1 MAANDE
7 YVVGIRTEVY
17 ESEETMQSLKNRIK
31 SLQDEILNLDKDTEK
46 YNKTLEELQKASQKY
61 NETISLTKKNA
72 FALEGSY
79 DALTQK
85 MSLLKKEWRATND
98 ESRRNELGKQI
109 ADINT
114 QLKAM
119 DAEIGNYQRNVGN
132 YEGSLQNQFQLLRQ
146 EIKKYQS
153 EVLAAEEGT
162 EEWRQAIQKLG
173 DAKHRLEEMNE
184 MAKLA
189 TNDIGNQLS
198 ALSSVGSGVAS
209 AFGAVQGVMTL
220 VGKDTDNLQKQM
232 VKMQAVMAI
241 VQGAQ
246 GIDGMIKGLKGLSMT
261 VKTLGTNI
269 KGLTQIMGKNGWLAV
284 VLALAAALFKLNNV
298 MQNSLVQAVSYSK
311 KLKDLSEDIKE
322 MLDLQ
327 QQTDLA
333 TERQA
338 KLMAAMG
345 KSEADILQ
353 YRLDQTIAELQTAE
367 KKYKEAQDAL
377 MGIKAELKDD
387 TKTKKQIEQLL
398 ADEAEATALWE
409 EAKNNVAELV
419 NTQKDIEL
427 ELKVLGI
434 EADNETKQKAID
446 AAKDLA
452 AQIQSVL
459 DEQFNNAY
467 TIDIDGQINA
477 DLKELMTA
485 GNIDL
490 KGDIDSEKILAAFD
504 KIQQS
509 IQKTK
514 ADLANIDY
522 LKGDTS
528 YLNYLKQID
537 RDETEFAQKRV
548 AKIKELME
556 AELDPAK
563 YMQLA
568 QELNEVQIQYERE
581 SLERQKEMADA
592 EVAIRQ
598 EAEQKKVEAMTKTF
612 AIMNQSA
619 SIALNS
625 MSSIMTSVADS
636 MEVNEKY
643 AEENA
648 KKIKDMRIAAAT
660 IDMLQGVVAATTS
673 AFSPTNAYLTIYG
686 QIAMAALTSG
696 SVIAAGLANINKI
709 KATNELGGSTTTP
722 VIPSATATGENQ
734 PTITYSRALTGNSE
748 QNNNN
753 NTGINGGQ
761 QVYILESDILKAM
774 RRVQIRQ
781 SESTF

>member
-114 QLKAM
+114 QLKSM

-162 EEWRQAIQKLG
+162 EEWRQAVQKLG
-173 DAKHRLEEMNE
+173 DAKHRLVDMNE

-189 TNDIGNQLS
+189 TNDIGEQLS
-198 ALSSVGSGVAS
+198 ALTSVGSGVAS

-261 VKTLGTNI
+261 IKTLGTNI

-284 VLALAAALFKLNNV
+284 VLALAAALFKLNQAI
-298 MQNSLVQAVSYSK
+298 QNGKALAVSYSH
-311 KLKDLSEDIKE
+311 DIETLSNAMKE
-322 MLDLQ
+322 MLDINA
-327 QQTDLA
+327 TNDAA
-333 TERQA
+333 TERQI
-338 KLMAAMG
+338 KLMQAEG
-345 KSEADILQ
+345 KTEADILQ
-353 YRLDQTIAELQTAE
+353 YKLDQKLAEVQTATE
-367 KKYKEAQDAL
+367 KVDMAQAQIDDIDDKLAGKLKKKQRETLLANKADAEALKEQL
-377 MGIKAELKDD
+377 ESIKDD
-387 TKTKKQIEQLL
+387 
-398 ADEAEATALWE
+398 
-409 EAKNNVAELV
+409 LV
-419 NTQKDIEL
+419 NDQKDIEMD
-427 ELKVLGI
+427 LKILGI
-434 EADNETKQKAID
+434 TVDNEAKQKAID

-467 TIDIDGQINA
+467 TIDIDGLINA

-490 KGDIDSEKILAAFD
+490 TGDIDSDKILAAFD

-522 LKGDTS
+522 LKGDTT

-537 RDETEFAQKRV
+537 RDETEFAQKRI

-592 EVAIRQ
+592 EVAIRE

-612 AIMNQSA
+612 AIMNQST
-619 SIALNS
+619 SLALNF

-753 NTGINGGQ
+753 NNTGSQ

>member
-1 MAANDE
+1 MAVNDE

-114 QLKAM
+114 QLKNM

-173 DAKHRLEEMNE
+173 DAKHRLEDMNE

-189 TNDIGNQLS
+189 TNDIGEQLS

-261 VKTLGTNI
+261 IKTLGTNM
-269 KGLTQIMGKNGWLAV
+269 KGLTEIMGKNGWLAV
-284 VLALAAALFKLNNV
+284 VLALAAALFKLNQAI
-298 MQNSLVQAVSYSK
+298 QNGKALAVSYSHEIET
-311 KLKDLSEDIKE
+311 LSNSMKA
-322 MLDLQ
+322 MLEINAMNDA
-327 QQTDLA
+327 A

-338 KLMAAMG
+338 KLMQAEG
-345 KSEADILQ
+345 KTEADILQ
-353 YRLDQTIAELQTAE
+353 YKLDQKLAEVQTATE
-367 KKYKEAQDAL
+367 KVDDAQAKIDDIDKKLEGKLKKKQRETLLANKADAEALKEQL
-377 MGIKAELKDD
+377 KSIKDD
-387 TKTKKQIEQLL
+387 
-398 ADEAEATALWE
+398 
-409 EAKNNVAELV
+409 LV
-419 NTQKDIEL
+419 NDQKDIEMD
-427 ELKVLGI
+427 LKILGI
-434 EADNETKQKAID
+434 TVDNEAKQKAID

-467 TIDIDGQINA
+467 TIDIDALINA

-490 KGDIDSEKILAAFD
+490 TGDIDSDKILAAFD

-522 LKGDTS
+522 LKGDTT

-537 RDETEFAQKRV
+537 RDETEFAQKRI

-581 SLERQKEMADA
+581 SLERQREMADA

-612 AIMNQSA
+612 AIMNQST
-619 SIALNS
+619 SLALNF

-753 NTGINGGQ
+753 NTGSQ

>member
-61 NETISLTKKNA
+61 NETISLTKKTA

-114 QLKAM
+114 QLKNM

-153 EVLAAEEGT
+153 EVLSAEEGT

-173 DAKHRLEEMNE
+173 DAKHRLVDMNE

-189 TNDIGNQLS
+189 TNDIGEQLS
-198 ALSSVGSGVAS
+198 ALTSIGSGVAS

-284 VLALAAALFKLNNV
+284 VLALAAALFKLNQAI
-298 MQNSLVQAVSYSK
+298 QNGKALAVSYRH
-311 KLKDLSEDIKE
+311 DIETLSNSMKE
-322 MLDLQ
+322 MLDINANI
-327 QQTDLA
+327 DAA

-338 KLMAAMG
+338 KLMQAEG
-345 KSEADILQ
+345 KTEADILQ
-353 YRLDQTIAELQTAE
+353 YKLDQKLAEVQTATE
-367 KKYKEAQDAL
+367 KVDDAQAKIDDIDKKLA
-377 MGIKAELKDD
+377 GKLK
-387 TKTKKQIEQLL
+387 KKQKEELL
-398 ADEAEATALWE
+398 ANKADAEALKKE
-409 EAKNNVAELV
+409 FESVV
-419 NTQKDIEL
+419 NDLTNEKADIEL
-427 ELKVLGI
+427 DLKVLGI
-434 EADNETKQKAID
+434 TTDNEAIQKAID

-467 TIDIDGQINA
+467 TIDIDAQINA

-528 YLNYLKQID
+528 YLDYLKQID
-537 RDETEFAQKRV
+537 RDETEFAQKRI

-581 SLERQKEMADA
+581 SLERQREMADA

-612 AIMNQSA
+612 AIMNQST
-619 SIALNS
+619 SLALGF

-753 NTGINGGQ
+753 NTGSQ

>member
-1 MAANDE
+1 MAVNDE

-114 QLKAM
+114 QLKNM

-173 DAKHRLEEMNE
+173 DAKHRLQDMNE

-189 TNDIGNQLS
+189 TNDIGEQLS

-209 AFGAVQGVMTL
+209 AFGAIQGVMTL

-261 VKTLGTNI
+261 IKTLGTNV

-284 VLALAAALFKLNNV
+284 VLALAAALFKLNQAI
-298 MQNSLVQAVSYSK
+298 QNGKALAVSYSHEIET
-311 KLKDLSEDIKE
+311 LSNSMKA
-322 MLDLQ
+322 MLEINAMNDA
-327 QQTDLA
+327 A

-338 KLMAAMG
+338 KLMQAEG
-345 KSEADILQ
+345 KTEAEILQ
-353 YRLDQTIAELQTAE
+353 YKLDQKLAEVQTATE
-367 KKYKEAQDAL
+367 KVDEAQAQIDDIDDKLA
-377 MGIKAELKDD
+377 GKLK
-387 TKTKKQIEQLL
+387 KKQRETLL
-398 ADEAEATALWE
+398 ADKADAEALKE
-409 EAKNNVAELV
+409 QLESIKDDLV
-419 NTQKDIEL
+419 NDQKDIEMD
-427 ELKVLGI
+427 LKILGI
-434 EADNETKQKAID
+434 TVDNEAKQKAID

-467 TIDIDGQINA
+467 TIDIDAIINA
-477 DLKELMTA
+477 DLKELMSA

-490 KGDIDSEKILAAFD
+490 TGDIDSDKILAAFD

-522 LKGDTS
+522 LKGDTT

-537 RDETEFAQKRV
+537 RDETEFAQKRI

-592 EVAIRQ
+592 EVAIRE

-612 AIMNQSA
+612 AIMNQST
-619 SIALNS
+619 SLALNF

-753 NTGINGGQ
+753 NTGSQ

>member
-1 MAANDE
+1 MAVNDE

-114 QLKAM
+114 QLKGM

-162 EEWRQAIQKLG
+162 EEWRQAVQKLG
-173 DAKHRLEEMNE
+173 DAKHRLVDMNE

-189 TNDIGNQLS
+189 TNDIGEQLS

-209 AFGAVQGVMTL
+209 AFGAIQGVMTL

-261 VKTLGTNI
+261 IKTLGTNI

-284 VLALAAALFKLNNV
+284 VLALAAALFKLNQAI
-298 MQNSLVQAVSYSK
+298 QNGKVQAASYSEEIK
-311 KLKDLSEDIKE
+311 KISDAMKDFLSDSAEIDA
-322 MLDLQ
+322 
-327 QQTDLA
+327 A

-338 KLMAAMG
+338 KLMGAMG

-353 YRLDQTIAELQTAE
+353 YRLDQLNPQITKATKEVKNVTDKMNSITDKLNDPKTSKKVREQLSAEAMDLVSLSEQWG
-367 KKYKEAQDAL
+367 D
-377 MGIKAELKDD
+377 ELKR
-387 TKTKKQIEQLL
+387 LL
-398 ADEAEATALWE
+398 E
-409 EAKNNVAELV
+409 ERN
-419 NTQKDIEL
+419 DIEMD
-427 ELKVLGI
+427 LKIVGI
-434 EADNETKQKAID
+434 EADNEAKQKAID
-446 AAKDLA
+446 AAKELA

-467 TIDIDGQINA
+467 TIDIDALINA
-477 DLKELMTA
+477 DLKELMSA

-490 KGDIDSEKILAAFD
+490 TGDIDSDKILAAFD

-522 LKGDTS
+522 LKGDTT

-537 RDETEFAQKRV
+537 RDETEFAQKRI

-581 SLERQKEMADA
+581 SLERQREMADA

-612 AIMNQSA
+612 AIMNQST
-619 SIALNS
+619 SLALNF

-753 NTGINGGQ
+753 NNTGSQ

>member
-162 EEWRQAIQKLG
+162 EEWSQAIQKLG
-173 DAKHRLEEMNE
+173 DAKHRLQDMNE

-189 TNDIGNQLS
+189 TNDIGEQLT
-198 ALSSVGSGVAS
+198 AISSIGSGVAS

-261 VKTLGTNI
+261 IKTLGTNI

-284 VLALAAALFKLNNV
+284 VLALAAALYKLTKAIQSADV
-298 MQNSLVQAVSYSK
+298 AAVSYRYEID
-311 KLKDLSEDIKE
+311 KLAKSMKE
-322 MLDLQ
+322 MIRLN
-327 QQTDLA
+327 QQTDIA

-345 KSEADILQ
+345 KSEVDILQ
-353 YRLDQTIAELQTAE
+353 YRLSQLEPQIQTADEKVKQAWKDLMDAKVDKRDEFITKKKMEELEANEAELADI
-367 KKYKEAQDAL
+367 YSEAYAY
-377 MGIKAELKDD
+377 
-387 TKTKKQIEQLL
+387 
-398 ADEAEATALWE
+398 WE
-409 EAKNNVAELV
+409 ELV
-419 NTQKDIEL
+419 NRQNDIEL
-427 ELKVLGI
+427 DLKILGI
-434 EADNETKQKAID
+434 EADNEAKQKAID

-467 TIDIDGQINA
+467 TIDIDAQINA

-514 ADLANIDY
+514 ADLASIDY

-528 YLNYLKQID
+528 YLDYLKQID
-537 RDETEFAQKRV
+537 RDETEFAQKRI

-612 AIMNQSA
+612 AIMNQST
-619 SIALNS
+619 SLALGF

-748 QNNNN
+748 QNSNN
-753 NTGINGGQ
+753 NTGSQ

>member
-173 DAKHRLEEMNE
+173 DAKHRLVDMNE

-189 TNDIGNQLS
+189 TNDIGEQLS

-261 VKTLGTNI
+261 IKTLGTNI
-269 KGLTQIMGKNGWLAV
+269 KGLTQIMGKNGWVAV
-284 VLALAAALFKLNNV
+284 VLALAAALFKLNQAI
-298 MQNSLVQAVSYSK
+298 QNGKALAVSYRHEIET
-311 KLKDLSEDIKE
+311 LSNAMKE
-322 MLDLQ
+322 MLDINANI
-327 QQTDLA
+327 DAA
-333 TERQA
+333 TERQT
-338 KLMAAMG
+338 KLMQAEG
-345 KSEADILQ
+345 KTEAEILQ
-353 YRLDQTIAELQTAE
+353 YKLDQKLAEVQTATE
-367 KKYKEAQDAL
+367 KVDEAQAQIDDIDKKLAGKLKKKQKEA
-377 MGIKAELKDD
+377 
-387 TKTKKQIEQLL
+387 LL
-398 ADEAEATALWE
+398 ADKADAEALKE
-409 EAKNNVAELV
+409 QLESIKDDLV
-419 NTQKDIEL
+419 NDQKDIEMD
-427 ELKVLGI
+427 LKILGI
-434 EADNETKQKAID
+434 TVDNETKQRAID
-446 AAKDLA
+446 AAKELA
-452 AQIQSVL
+452 AQIQSIL

-467 TIDIDGQINA
+467 TIDIDAQINA

-528 YLNYLKQID
+528 YLDYLKQID
-537 RDETEFAQKRV
+537 RDETDFAQKRI

-556 AELDPAK
+556 NELDPAK

-592 EVAIRQ
+592 EVAIRE

-612 AIMNQSA
+612 AIMNQST
-619 SIALNS
+619 SMALNS

-753 NTGINGGQ
+753 NTGSQ

>member
-114 QLKAM
+114 QLKSM

-162 EEWRQAIQKLG
+162 EEWRQAVQKLG
-173 DAKHRLEEMNE
+173 DAKHRLVDMNE

-189 TNDIGNQLS
+189 TNDIGEQLS

-261 VKTLGTNI
+261 IKTLGTNM
-269 KGLTQIMGKNGWLAV
+269 KGLTEIMGKNGWLAV
-284 VLALAAALFKLNNV
+284 VLALAAALFKLNQAI
-298 MQNSLVQAVSYSK
+298 QNGKALAVSYSHEIET
-311 KLKDLSEDIKE
+311 LSNSMKA
-322 MLDLQ
+322 MLEINAMNDA
-327 QQTDLA
+327 A

-338 KLMAAMG
+338 KLMQAEG
-345 KSEADILQ
+345 KTEADILQ
-353 YRLDQTIAELQTAE
+353 YKLDQKLAEVQTATE
-367 KKYKEAQDAL
+367 KVDDAQAKIDDIDDKLA
-377 MGIKAELKDD
+377 GKLK
-387 TKTKKQIEQLL
+387 KKQRETLL
-398 ADEAEATALWE
+398 ADKADAEALKE
-409 EAKNNVAELV
+409 QLESIKDDLV
-419 NTQKDIEL
+419 NDQKDIEMD
-427 ELKVLGI
+427 LKILGI
-434 EADNETKQKAID
+434 TVDNEAKQKAID
-446 AAKDLA
+446 AAKELA

-467 TIDIDGQINA
+467 TIDIDGLINA
-477 DLKELMTA
+477 DLKELMSA

-490 KGDIDSEKILAAFD
+490 SGDIDSDKILAAFD

-537 RDETEFAQKRV
+537 RDETEFAQKRI

-612 AIMNQSA
+612 AIMNQST
-619 SIALNS
+619 SLALNF

-753 NTGINGGQ
+753 NSGSQ

>member
-162 EEWRQAIQKLG
+162 EEWSQAIQKLG
-173 DAKHRLEEMNE
+173 DAKHRLQDMNE

-189 TNDIGNQLS
+189 TNDIGEQLS

-261 VKTLGTNI
+261 IKTLGTNI

-284 VLALAAALFKLNNV
+284 VLALAAALFKLNQAI
-298 MQNSLVQAVSYSK
+298 QNGKALAVSYSH
-311 KLKDLSEDIKE
+311 DIETLSNSMKE
-322 MLDLQ
+322 MLDINA
-327 QQTDLA
+327 TNDAA
-333 TERQA
+333 TERQV
-338 KLMAAMG
+338 KLMQAQG
-345 KSEADILQ
+345 KTEAEILQ
-353 YRLDQTIAELQTAE
+353 YKLDQKLAEVQTATE
-367 KKYKEAQDAL
+367 KVDEAQAKIDDIDDKLA
-377 MGIKAELKDD
+377 GKLK
-387 TKTKKQIEQLL
+387 KKQKEVLL
-398 ADEAEATALWE
+398 ADKENAEALKE
-409 EAKNNVAELV
+409 QLKSIKDDLV
-419 NTQKDIEL
+419 NDQKDIEL

-514 ADLANIDY
+514 ADLASIDY

-537 RDETEFAQKRV
+537 RDETEFAQKRI

-556 AELDPAK
+556 AELDPAN

-612 AIMNQSA
+612 AIMNQST
-619 SIALNS
+619 SLALGF

-753 NTGINGGQ
+753 NTGSQ

>member
-153 EVLAAEEGT
+153 EVLSAEEGT
-162 EEWRQAIQKLG
+162 EEWRQAIQRLG
-173 DAKHRLEEMNE
+173 DAKHRLEDMNE
-184 MAKLA
+184 MAKLS

-284 VLALAAALFKLNNV
+284 VLALAAALFKLNQAI
-298 MQNSLVQAVSYSK
+298 QNGKALAVSYSH
-311 KLKDLSEDIKE
+311 DIETLSNSMKE
-322 MLDLQ
+322 MLDINA
-327 QQTDLA
+327 TNDAA
-333 TERQA
+333 TERQV
-338 KLMAAMG
+338 KLMQAQG
-345 KSEADILQ
+345 KTEAEILQ
-353 YRLDQTIAELQTAE
+353 YKLDQKLAEVQTATE
-367 KKYKEAQDAL
+367 KVDEAQAKIDKIDEKLA
-377 MGIKAELKDD
+377 GKLK
-387 TKTKKQIEQLL
+387 KKQRETLL
-398 ADEAEATALWE
+398 ADKESAEAL
-409 EAKNNVAELV
+409 KKELESVV
-419 NTQKDIEL
+419 NDLTNEQKDIEMD
-427 ELKVLGI
+427 LKILGI
-434 EADNETKQKAID
+434 TVDNETKQKAID

-537 RDETEFAQKRV
+537 RDETEFAQKRI

-592 EVAIRQ
+592 EVAIRE

-612 AIMNQSA
+612 AIMNQST
-619 SIALNS
+619 SLALGF

-753 NTGINGGQ
+753 NTGSQ

>member
-1 MAANDE
+1 MAVNDE

-114 QLKAM
+114 QLKNM

-173 DAKHRLEEMNE
+173 DAKHRLQDMNE

-189 TNDIGNQLS
+189 TNDIGEQLS

-261 VKTLGTNI
+261 IKTLGTNV

-284 VLALAAALFKLNNV
+284 VLALAAALFKLNQAI
-298 MQNSLVQAVSYSK
+298 QNGKALAVSYSHEIET
-311 KLKDLSEDIKE
+311 LSNSMKA
-322 MLDLQ
+322 MLEINAMNDA
-327 QQTDLA
+327 A

-338 KLMAAMG
+338 KLMQAEG
-345 KSEADILQ
+345 KTEAEILQ
-353 YRLDQTIAELQTAE
+353 YKLDQKLAEVQTATE
-367 KKYKEAQDAL
+367 KVDEAQAQIDDIDDKLA
-377 MGIKAELKDD
+377 GKLK
-387 TKTKKQIEQLL
+387 KKQRETLL
-398 ADEAEATALWE
+398 ADKADAEALKE
-409 EAKNNVAELV
+409 QLESIKDDLV
-419 NTQKDIEL
+419 NDQKDIEMD
-427 ELKVLGI
+427 LKILGI
-434 EADNETKQKAID
+434 TVDNEAKQKAID

-467 TIDIDGQINA
+467 TIDIDALINA

-490 KGDIDSEKILAAFD
+490 TGDIDSDKILAAFD

-522 LKGDTS
+522 LKGDTT

-537 RDETEFAQKRV
+537 RDETEFAQKRI

-581 SLERQKEMADA
+581 SLERQREMADA

-612 AIMNQSA
+612 AIMNQST
-619 SIALNS
+619 SLALNF

-753 NTGINGGQ
+753 NTGSQ

>member
-114 QLKAM
+114 QLKGM

-173 DAKHRLEEMNE
+173 DAKHRLVDMNE

-189 TNDIGNQLS
+189 TNDIGEQLS
-198 ALSSVGSGVAS
+198 ALTSVGSGVAS

-284 VLALAAALFKLNNV
+284 VLALAAALYKV
-298 MQNSLVQAVSYSK
+298 TKAIQSADMAAVSYRYEID
-311 KLKDLSEDIKE
+311 KLTKSMKDMIRLN
-322 MLDLQ
+322 
-327 QQTDLA
+327 QQTDIA

-345 KSEADILQ
+345 KSEVDILQ
-353 YRLDQTIAELQTAE
+353 YRLSQLEPQIQTADE
-367 KKYKEAQDAL
+367 KVKKAWKDLMDA
-377 MGIKAELKDD
+377 KADKRDEFI
-387 TKTKKQIEQLL
+387 TKKQMEQLE
-398 ADEAEATALWE
+398 ADEAELTELYNEAYAYWE
-409 EAKNNVAELV
+409 ELV
-419 NTQKDIEL
+419 NAEKDIEL

-537 RDETEFAQKRV
+537 RDETEFAQKRI

-581 SLERQKEMADA
+581 SLQRQKEMADA

-722 VIPSATATGENQ
+722 VVPSATATGENQ

-753 NTGINGGQ
+753 NTGSQ

>member
-1 MAANDE
+1 MAVNDE

-114 QLKAM
+114 QLKSM

-162 EEWRQAIQKLG
+162 EEWRQAVQKLG
-173 DAKHRLEEMNE
+173 DAKHRLVDMNE

-189 TNDIGNQLS
+189 TNDIGEQLS

-261 VKTLGTNI
+261 IKTLGTNI

-284 VLALAAALFKLNNV
+284 VLALAAALFKLNQAI
-298 MQNSLVQAVSYSK
+298 QNGKALAVSYRHDIDALTNAMQDFIS
-311 KLKDLSEDIKE
+311 LSDKI
-322 MLDLQ
+322 DSA
-327 QQTDLA
+327 TD
-333 TERQA
+333 RQA
-338 KLMAAMG
+338 KLMKAEG

-353 YRLDQTIAELQTAE
+353 YKLDQLNPQITVAVDRVKQV
-367 KKYKEAQDAL
+367 
-377 MGIKAELKDD
+377 
-387 TKTKKQIEQLL
+387 TKMMEDINADLSNPNLTKKQREALL
-398 ADEAEATALWE
+398 ADKETLKAEFEQLKSVVEGLTNE
-409 EAKNNVAELV
+409 RSN
-419 NTQKDIEL
+419 IEL
-427 ELKVLGI
+427 DLKILGI
-434 EADNETKQKAID
+434 TVDNEAKQKAID

-467 TIDIDGQINA
+467 TIDIDALINA
-477 DLKELMTA
+477 DLKELMSA

-490 KGDIDSEKILAAFD
+490 TGDIDSDKILAAFD

-522 LKGDTS
+522 LKGDTT

-537 RDETEFAQKRV
+537 RDETEFAQKRI

-581 SLERQKEMADA
+581 SLERQREMADA

-612 AIMNQSA
+612 AIMNQST
-619 SIALNS
+619 SLALNF

-753 NTGINGGQ
+753 NTGSQ

>member
-1 MAANDE
+1 MAVNDE

-114 QLKAM
+114 QLKNM

-162 EEWRQAIQKLG
+162 EEWRQAVQKLG
-173 DAKHRLEEMNE
+173 DAKHRLVDMNE

-189 TNDIGNQLS
+189 TNDIGEQLS

-261 VKTLGTNI
+261 IKTLGTNV

-284 VLALAAALFKLNNV
+284 VLALAAALFKLNQAI
-298 MQNSLVQAVSYSK
+298 QNGKALAVSYSHEIET
-311 KLKDLSEDIKE
+311 LSNSMKA
-322 MLDLQ
+322 MLEINAMNDA
-327 QQTDLA
+327 A
-333 TERQA
+333 TERQI
-338 KLMAAMG
+338 KLMQAEG
-345 KSEADILQ
+345 KTEAEILQ
-353 YRLDQTIAELQTAE
+353 YKLDQKLAEVQTATE
-367 KKYKEAQDAL
+367 KVDDAQAKIDDIDKKLEGKLKKKQKEELLANKADAEAL
-377 MGIKAELKDD
+377 KEQLESIKDD
-387 TKTKKQIEQLL
+387 
-398 ADEAEATALWE
+398 
-409 EAKNNVAELV
+409 LV
-419 NTQKDIEL
+419 NDQKDIEMD
-427 ELKVLGI
+427 LKILGI
-434 EADNETKQKAID
+434 TVDNEAKQKAID

-467 TIDIDGQINA
+467 TIDIDALINA

-490 KGDIDSEKILAAFD
+490 TGNIDSDKILAAFD

-522 LKGDTS
+522 LKGDTT

-537 RDETEFAQKRV
+537 RDETEFAQKRI

-581 SLERQKEMADA
+581 SLERQREMADA

-612 AIMNQSA
+612 AIMNQST
-619 SIALNS
+619 SLALNF

-753 NTGINGGQ
+753 NTGSQ

>member
-173 DAKHRLEEMNE
+173 DAKHRLVDMNE

-189 TNDIGNQLS
+189 TNDIGEQLS

-284 VLALAAALFKLNNV
+284 VLALAAALFKLNQAI
-298 MQNSLVQAVSYSK
+298 QNGKALAVSYRH
-311 KLKDLSEDIKE
+311 DIETLSNSMKE
-322 MLDLQ
+322 MLDINANI
-327 QQTDLA
+327 DAA

-338 KLMAAMG
+338 KLMQAEG
-345 KSEADILQ
+345 KTEAEILQ
-353 YRLDQTIAELQTAE
+353 YKLDQKLAEVQTATE
-367 KKYKEAQDAL
+367 KVDDAQAKIDKIDKKL
-377 MGIKAELKDD
+377 EGKLK
-387 TKTKKQIEQLL
+387 KKQRETLL
-398 ADEAEATALWE
+398 ADKADAEAL
-409 EAKNNVAELV
+409 KKELESVV
-419 NTQKDIEL
+419 NDLTNEKADIEL
-427 ELKVLGI
+427 DLKILGI
-434 EADNETKQKAID
+434 TTDKEAIQKAID

-467 TIDIDGQINA
+467 TLDIDAQINA

-490 KGDIDSEKILAAFD
+490 SNGVNSEKILAAFD

-537 RDETEFAQKRV
+537 RDETEFAQKRI
-548 AKIKELME
+548 AKIQSLME

-581 SLERQKEMADA
+581 SLQRQKEMADA

-612 AIMNQSA
+612 AIMNQST
-619 SIALNS
+619 SLALGF

-753 NTGINGGQ
+753 NTGSQ

>member
-114 QLKAM
+114 QLKGM
-119 DAEIGNYQRNVGN
+119 DAVIGNYQRNVGN

-162 EEWRQAIQKLG
+162 EEWRQAVQKLG
-173 DAKHRLEEMNE
+173 DAKHRLEDMNE

-261 VKTLGTNI
+261 IKTLGTNI

-284 VLALAAALFKLNNV
+284 VLALAAALFKLNQAI
-298 MQNSLVQAVSYSK
+298 QNGKALAVSYRHEIET
-311 KLKDLSEDIKE
+311 LSNAMQDFISLSDKI
-322 MLDLQ
+322 DSA
-327 QQTDLA
+327 TD
-333 TERQA
+333 RQA
-338 KLMAAMG
+338 KLMKAEG

-353 YRLDQTIAELQTAE
+353 YKLDQLNPQITVAVDRVKQV
-367 KKYKEAQDAL
+367 
-377 MGIKAELKDD
+377 
-387 TKTKKQIEQLL
+387 TKMMEDINADLSNPNLTKKQREALL
-398 ADEAEATALWE
+398 ADKETLKAEFEQLKSVVEGLTNE
-409 EAKNNVAELV
+409 RSN
-419 NTQKDIEL
+419 IEL
-427 ELKVLGI
+427 DLKILGI
-434 EADNETKQKAID
+434 TVDNEAKQKAID

-467 TIDIDGQINA
+467 TIDIDALINA
-477 DLKELMTA
+477 DLKELMSA

-490 KGDIDSEKILAAFD
+490 SSGVNSEKILAAFD

-522 LKGDTS
+522 LKGDTT

-537 RDETEFAQKRV
+537 RDETEFAQKRI

-581 SLERQKEMADA
+581 SLERQREMADA
-592 EVAIRQ
+592 EVAIRE

-612 AIMNQSA
+612 AIMNQST
-619 SIALNS
+619 SLALNF

-753 NTGINGGQ
+753 NTGSQ

>member
-1 MAANDE
+1 MAVNDE

-114 QLKAM
+114 QLKNM

-173 DAKHRLEEMNE
+173 DAKHRLVDMNE

-189 TNDIGNQLS
+189 TNDIGEQLS

-261 VKTLGTNI
+261 IKTLGANV

-284 VLALAAALFKLNNV
+284 VLALAAALFKLNQAI
-298 MQNSLVQAVSYSK
+298 QNGKALAVSYSH
-311 KLKDLSEDIKE
+311 DIETLSNSMKA
-322 MLDLQ
+322 MLEINAMNDA
-327 QQTDLA
+327 A

-338 KLMAAMG
+338 KLMQAEG
-345 KSEADILQ
+345 KTEADILQ
-353 YRLDQTIAELQTAE
+353 YKLDQKLAQVQTATE
-367 KKYKEAQDAL
+367 KVDTAQAKIDDIDDKLA
-377 MGIKAELKDD
+377 GKLK
-387 TKTKKQIEQLL
+387 KKQRETLL
-398 ADEAEATALWE
+398 ADKADAEALKE
-409 EAKNNVAELV
+409 QLESIKDDLV
-419 NTQKDIEL
+419 NDQKDIEMD
-427 ELKVLGI
+427 LKILGI
-434 EADNETKQKAID
+434 TVDNEAKQKAID
-446 AAKDLA
+446 AAKELA

-467 TIDIDGQINA
+467 TIDIDALINA
-477 DLKELMTA
+477 DLKELMSA

-490 KGDIDSEKILAAFD
+490 TGDIDSDKILAAFD

-537 RDETEFAQKRV
+537 RDETEFAQKRI

-563 YMQLA
+563 YMQFA

-581 SLERQKEMADA
+581 SLERQREMADA

-612 AIMNQSA
+612 AIMNQST
-619 SIALNS
+619 SLALNF

-696 SVIAAGLANINKI
+696 SVIAAGLAHINKI

-753 NTGINGGQ
+753 NTGSQ

>member
-1 MAANDE
+1 MAVNDE

-114 QLKAM
+114 QLKNM

-173 DAKHRLEEMNE
+173 DAKHRLVDMNE

-189 TNDIGNQLS
+189 TDDIGEQLS

-261 VKTLGTNI
+261 IKTLGTNI

-284 VLALAAALFKLNNV
+284 VLALAAALFKLNQAI
-298 MQNSLVQAVSYSK
+298 QNGKALAVSYSHEIET
-311 KLKDLSEDIKE
+311 LSNSMKA
-322 MLDLQ
+322 MLDINA
-327 QQTDLA
+327 TNDAA
-333 TERQA
+333 TERQI
-338 KLMAAMG
+338 KLMQAEG
-345 KSEADILQ
+345 KTEADILQ
-353 YRLDQTIAELQTAE
+353 YKLDQKLAEVQTATE
-367 KKYKEAQDAL
+367 KVDMAQAQIDDIDDKLA
-377 MGIKAELKDD
+377 GKLK
-387 TKTKKQIEQLL
+387 KKQRETLL
-398 ADEAEATALWE
+398 ADKADAEALKE
-409 EAKNNVAELV
+409 QLESIKDDLV
-419 NTQKDIEL
+419 NDQKDIEL
-427 ELKVLGI
+427 ELKILGI
-434 EADNETKQKAID
+434 TVDNEAKQKAID

-467 TIDIDGQINA
+467 TIDIDALINA

-490 KGDIDSEKILAAFD
+490 TGDIDSDKILAAFD

-522 LKGDTS
+522 LKGDTT

-537 RDETEFAQKRV
+537 RDETEFAQKRI

-581 SLERQKEMADA
+581 SLERQREMADA

-612 AIMNQSA
+612 AIMNQST
-619 SIALNS
+619 SLALNF

-753 NTGINGGQ
+753 NTGSQ

>member
-153 EVLAAEEGT
+153 EVLSAEEGT

-173 DAKHRLEEMNE
+173 DAKHRLVDMNE

-189 TNDIGNQLS
+189 TNDIGEQLS

-261 VKTLGTNI
+261 IKTLGTNV
-269 KGLTQIMGKNGWLAV
+269 KGLTQIMGKNGWLAAI
-284 VLALAAALFKLNNV
+284 LALAAALFKLNNV

-311 KLKDLSEDIKE
+311 TLKDLSKDIKE

-327 QQTDLA
+327 QQTDLD

-338 KLMAAMG
+338 KLMQAQG
-345 KSEADILQ
+345 KTEADILQ

-367 KKYKEAQDAL
+367 KKYKEAQDTL
-377 MGIKAELKDD
+377 MGIEVELKDD
-387 TKTKKQIEQLL
+387 TKTKKQIEKLL
-398 ADEAEATALWE
+398 DYEAEATALWE

-419 NTQKDIEL
+419 NRQNDIEL
-427 ELKVLGI
+427 DLKILGI

-446 AAKDLA
+446 AAKELA

-467 TIDIDGQINA
+467 TIDIDALINA

-490 KGDIDSEKILAAFD
+490 SSGINSEKILAAFD

-514 ADLANIDY
+514 ADLASIDY

-528 YLNYLKQID
+528 YLDYLKQID
-537 RDETEFAQKRV
+537 RDETEFAQKRI

-612 AIMNQSA
+612 AIMNQST
-619 SIALNS
+619 SLALGF

-753 NTGINGGQ
+753 NTGSQ

>member
-61 NETISLTKKNA
+61 NETISLTKKTA

-173 DAKHRLEEMNE
+173 DAKHRLVDMNE

-189 TNDIGNQLS
+189 TNDIGEQLS

-284 VLALAAALFKLNNV
+284 ILALAGVLFKLNQAI
-298 MQNSLVQAVSYSK
+298 QNGKALAVSYSH
-311 KLKDLSEDIKE
+311 DIETLSNSMKE
-322 MLDLQ
+322 MLDINA
-327 QQTDLA
+327 TNDAA
-333 TERQA
+333 TERQV
-338 KLMAAMG
+338 KLMQAQG
-345 KSEADILQ
+345 KTEAEILQ
-353 YRLDQTIAELQTAE
+353 YKLDQKLAEVQTATE
-367 KKYKEAQDAL
+367 KVDDAQAKIDDIDKKLA
-377 MGIKAELKDD
+377 GKLK
-387 TKTKKQIEQLL
+387 KKQKEVLL
-398 ADEAEATALWE
+398 ADKENAEALKE
-409 EAKNNVAELV
+409 QLESIKDDLV
-419 NTQKDIEL
+419 NEQKDIEMD
-427 ELKVLGI
+427 LKILGI
-434 EADNETKQKAID
+434 TVDNETKQKAID

-459 DEQFNNAY
+459 NEQFNNAY
-467 TIDIDGQINA
+467 TIDIDAQINA

-514 ADLANIDY
+514 ADLASIDY

-537 RDETEFAQKRV
+537 RDETDFAQKRV

-612 AIMNQSA
+612 AIMNQST
-619 SIALNS
+619 SLALGF

-636 MEVNEKY
+636 MAVNEKY

-753 NTGINGGQ
+753 NTGSQ

>member
-61 NETISLTKKNA
+61 NETISLTKKTA

-173 DAKHRLEEMNE
+173 DAKHRLVDMNE

-189 TNDIGNQLS
+189 TNDIGEQLS

-284 VLALAAALFKLNNV
+284 VLALAAALFKLNQAI
-298 MQNSLVQAVSYSK
+298 QNGKALAVSYSH
-311 KLKDLSEDIKE
+311 DIETLSNSMKE
-322 MLDLQ
+322 MLDINA
-327 QQTDLA
+327 TNDAA
-333 TERQA
+333 TERQV
-338 KLMAAMG
+338 KLMQAQG
-345 KSEADILQ
+345 KTEAEILQ
-353 YRLDQTIAELQTAE
+353 YKLDQKLAEVQTATE
-367 KKYKEAQDAL
+367 KVDDAQAKIDDIDKKLA
-377 MGIKAELKDD
+377 GKLK
-387 TKTKKQIEQLL
+387 KKQKEVLL
-398 ADEAEATALWE
+398 ADKENAEALKE
-409 EAKNNVAELV
+409 QLESIKDDLV
-419 NTQKDIEL
+419 NEQKDIEMD
-427 ELKVLGI
+427 LKILGI
-434 EADNETKQKAID
+434 TVDNETKQKAID

-459 DEQFNNAY
+459 NEQFNNAY
-467 TIDIDGQINA
+467 TIDIDAQINA

-514 ADLANIDY
+514 ADLASIDY

-537 RDETEFAQKRV
+537 RDETDFAQKRV

-612 AIMNQSA
+612 AIMNQST
-619 SIALNS
+619 SLALGF

-636 MEVNEKY
+636 MAVNEKY

-753 NTGINGGQ
+753 NTGSQ

>member
-61 NETISLTKKNA
+61 NETISLTKKTA

-114 QLKAM
+114 QLKNM

-153 EVLAAEEGT
+153 EVLSAEEGT

-173 DAKHRLEEMNE
+173 DAKHRLVDMNE

-189 TNDIGNQLS
+189 TNDIGEQLS
-198 ALSSVGSGVAS
+198 ALTSVGSGVAS

-220 VGKDTDNLQKQM
+220 VGKDTENLQKQM

-284 VLALAAALFKLNNV
+284 VLALAAALFKLNQAI
-298 MQNSLVQAVSYSK
+298 QNGKALAVSYSH
-311 KLKDLSEDIKE
+311 DIETLSNSMKE
-322 MLDLQ
+322 MLDINA
-327 QQTDLA
+327 TNDAA
-333 TERQA
+333 TERQV
-338 KLMAAMG
+338 KLMQAQG
-345 KSEADILQ
+345 KTEAEILQ
-353 YRLDQTIAELQTAE
+353 YKLDQKLAEVQTATE
-367 KKYKEAQDAL
+367 KVDDAQAKIDDIDDKLA
-377 MGIKAELKDD
+377 GKLK
-387 TKTKKQIEQLL
+387 KKQKEVLL
-398 ADEAEATALWE
+398 ADKENAEALKE
-409 EAKNNVAELV
+409 QLKSIKDDLV
-419 NTQKDIEL
+419 NEQKDIEL

-467 TIDIDGQINA
+467 TIDIDAQINA

-528 YLNYLKQID
+528 YLDYLKQID
-537 RDETEFAQKRV
+537 RDETDFAQKRI

-556 AELDPAK
+556 GELDPAK

-612 AIMNQSA
+612 AIMNQST
-619 SIALNS
+619 SLALNF

-636 MEVNEKY
+636 MEANEKY

-753 NTGINGGQ
+753 NTGSQ

>member
-1 MAANDE
+1 MAVNDE

-114 QLKAM
+114 QLKNM

-173 DAKHRLEEMNE
+173 DAKHRLVDMNE

-189 TNDIGNQLS
+189 TNDIGEQLS

-261 VKTLGTNI
+261 IKTLGTNV

-284 VLALAAALFKLNNV
+284 VLALAAALVKLTKAIQSADV
-298 MQNSLVQAVSYSK
+298 AAVSYRYEID
-311 KLKDLSEDIKE
+311 KLAKSMEKMIK
-322 MLDLQ
+322 LN
-327 QQTDLA
+327 QQTDIA

-345 KSEADILQ
+345 KSEVDILQ
-353 YRLDQTIAELQTAE
+353 YRLSQLEPQIQTANE
-367 KKYKEAQDAL
+367 KVDDAQAKIDDIDKKLEGKLKKKQRETLLANKADAEALKEQL
-377 MGIKAELKDD
+377 KSIKDD
-387 TKTKKQIEQLL
+387 
-398 ADEAEATALWE
+398 
-409 EAKNNVAELV
+409 LV
-419 NTQKDIEL
+419 NDQKDIEMD
-427 ELKVLGI
+427 LKIVGI
-434 EADNETKQKAID
+434 EADNEAKQKAID

-467 TIDIDGQINA
+467 TIDIDALINA
-477 DLKELMTA
+477 DLKELMSA

-490 KGDIDSEKILAAFD
+490 TGDIDSDKILAAFD

-522 LKGDTS
+522 LKGDTT

-537 RDETEFAQKRV
+537 RDETEFAQKRI

-581 SLERQKEMADA
+581 SLERQREMADA

-612 AIMNQSA
+612 AIMNQST
-619 SIALNS
+619 SLALNF

-753 NTGINGGQ
+753 NTGSQ

>member
-1 MAANDE
+1 MAVNDE

-114 QLKAM
+114 QLKSM

-162 EEWRQAIQKLG
+162 EEWRQAVQKLG
-173 DAKHRLEEMNE
+173 DAKHRLVDMNE

-189 TNDIGNQLS
+189 TNDIGEQLS

-269 KGLTQIMGKNGWLAV
+269 KGLTQIMGKKGWLAV
-284 VLALAAALFKLNNV
+284 VLALATALFKLNQAI
-298 MQNSLVQAVSYSK
+298 QNGKALAVSYSHEIET
-311 KLKDLSEDIKE
+311 LSNSMKA
-322 MLDLQ
+322 MLEINATNDA
-327 QQTDLA
+327 A
-333 TERQA
+333 TERQI
-338 KLMAAMG
+338 KLMQAEG
-345 KSEADILQ
+345 KTEADILQ
-353 YRLDQTIAELQTAE
+353 YKLDQKLAEVQTATE
-367 KKYKEAQDAL
+367 KVDTAQAKIDDIDDKLA
-377 MGIKAELKDD
+377 GKLK
-387 TKTKKQIEQLL
+387 KKQRETLL
-398 ADEAEATALWE
+398 ADKADAEALKE
-409 EAKNNVAELV
+409 QLESIKNDLV
-419 NTQKDIEL
+419 NDQKDIEMD
-427 ELKVLGI
+427 LKILGI
-434 EADNETKQKAID
+434 TVDNEAKQKAID
-446 AAKDLA
+446 AAKELA

-467 TIDIDGQINA
+467 TIDIDTLINA
-477 DLKELMTA
+477 DLKELMSA

-490 KGDIDSEKILAAFD
+490 TGDIDSDKILAAFD

-522 LKGDTS
+522 LKGDTT

-537 RDETEFAQKRV
+537 RDETEFAQKRI

-581 SLERQKEMADA
+581 SLERQREMADA

-612 AIMNQSA
+612 AIMNQST
-619 SIALNS
+619 SLALNF

-753 NTGINGGQ
+753 NSGSQ

>member
-162 EEWRQAIQKLG
+162 EEWRQAVQKLG
-173 DAKHRLEEMNE
+173 DAKHRLVDMNE

-189 TNDIGNQLS
+189 TNDIGEQLS

-261 VKTLGTNI
+261 IKTLGTNV

-284 VLALAAALFKLNNV
+284 VLALAAALFKLNQSI
-298 MQNSLVQAVSYSK
+298 QNGKALAVSYRHDIES
-311 KLKDLSEDIKE
+311 LSNSMKA
-322 MLDLQ
+322 MLEINAMNDA
-327 QQTDLA
+327 A

-338 KLMAAMG
+338 KLMQAEG
-345 KSEADILQ
+345 KTEADILQ
-353 YRLDQTIAELQTAE
+353 YKLDQKLAEVQTATE
-367 KKYKEAQDAL
+367 NVDMAQAQIDDIDDKLA
-377 MGIKAELKDD
+377 GKLK
-387 TKTKKQIEQLL
+387 KKQRETLL
-398 ADEAEATALWE
+398 ADKADAEALKE
-409 EAKNNVAELV
+409 QLESIKDDLV
-419 NTQKDIEL
+419 NDQKDIEMD
-427 ELKVLGI
+427 LKILGI
-434 EADNETKQKAID
+434 TVDNEAKQKAID

-467 TIDIDGQINA
+467 TIDIDALINA
-477 DLKELMTA
+477 DLKELMSA

-490 KGDIDSEKILAAFD
+490 TGDIDSDKILAAFD

-537 RDETEFAQKRV
+537 RDETEFAQKRI

-612 AIMNQSA
+612 AIMNQST
-619 SIALNS
+619 SLALNF

-753 NTGINGGQ
+753 NTGSQ

>member
-61 NETISLTKKNA
+61 NETISLTKKTA

-114 QLKAM
+114 QLKNM

-153 EVLAAEEGT
+153 EVLSAEEGT

-173 DAKHRLEEMNE
+173 DAKHRLVDMNE

-189 TNDIGNQLS
+189 TNDIGEQLS
-198 ALSSVGSGVAS
+198 ALTSIGSGVAS

-261 VKTLGTNI
+261 IKTLGTNI
-269 KGLTQIMGKNGWLAV
+269 KGLTQIMGKNGWAAV
-284 VLALAAALFKLNNV
+284 VLALAAALFKLNQAI
-298 MQNSLVQAVSYSK
+298 QNGKALAVSYRH
-311 KLKDLSEDIKE
+311 DIETLSNSMKE
-322 MLDLQ
+322 MLDINANI
-327 QQTDLA
+327 DAA

-338 KLMAAMG
+338 KLMQAEG
-345 KSEADILQ
+345 KTEADILQ
-353 YRLDQTIAELQTAE
+353 YKLDQKLAEVQTATE
-367 KKYKEAQDAL
+367 KVDDAQAKIDDIDKKLA
-377 MGIKAELKDD
+377 GKLK
-387 TKTKKQIEQLL
+387 KKQKEELL
-398 ADEAEATALWE
+398 ANKADAEALKKE
-409 EAKNNVAELV
+409 FESVV
-419 NTQKDIEL
+419 NDLTNEKADIEL
-427 ELKVLGI
+427 DLKVLGI
-434 EADNETKQKAID
+434 TTDNEAIQKAID

-467 TIDIDGQINA
+467 TIDIDAQINA

-528 YLNYLKQID
+528 YLDYLKQID
-537 RDETEFAQKRV
+537 RDETEFAQKRI

-556 AELDPAK
+556 AELDPAR

-612 AIMNQSA
+612 AIMNQST
-619 SIALNS
+619 SLALGF

-753 NTGINGGQ
+753 NTGSQ

>member
-79 DALTQK
+79 DSLTQK

-114 QLKAM
+114 QLKSM

-173 DAKHRLEEMNE
+173 DAKHRLVDMNE

-189 TNDIGNQLS
+189 TNDIGEQLS

-261 VKTLGTNI
+261 IKTLGTNI
-269 KGLTQIMGKNGWLAV
+269 KGLTQIMGKNGWAAV
-284 VLALAAALFKLNNV
+284 ILALAAALVKLTKAIQSADV
-298 MQNSLVQAVSYSK
+298 AAVSYRYEID
-311 KLKDLSEDIKE
+311 KLAKSMEKMIRLN
-322 MLDLQ
+322 
-327 QQTDLA
+327 QQTDIA
-333 TERQA
+333 TERQT

-345 KSEADILQ
+345 KSEVDILQ
-353 YRLDQTIAELQTAE
+353 YRLSQLEPQIQTANE
-367 KKYKEAQDAL
+367 KVNKVWTNL
-377 MGIKAELKDD
+377 MKAKADKTD
-387 TKTKKQIEQLL
+387 TSKTKKQMEEIL
-398 ADEAEATALWE
+398 ANEEELTAQYKEAYAYWE
-409 EAKNNVAELV
+409 ELV
-419 NTQKDIEL
+419 NSQKDIEL

-434 EADNETKQKAID
+434 EADNEAKQKAID

-467 TIDIDGQINA
+467 TIDIDGLINA
-477 DLKELMTA
+477 DLKELMSA

-490 KGDIDSEKILAAFD
+490 TGDIDSDKILAAFD

-522 LKGDTS
+522 LKGDTT

-537 RDETEFAQKRV
+537 RDETEFAQKRI

-581 SLERQKEMADA
+581 SLERQREMADA

-612 AIMNQSA
+612 AIMNQST
-619 SIALNS
+619 SLALNF

-753 NTGINGGQ
+753 NTGSQ

>member
-61 NETISLTKKNA
+61 NETISLTKKTA

-173 DAKHRLEEMNE
+173 DAKHRLVDMNE

-189 TNDIGNQLS
+189 TNDIGEQLS

-220 VGKDTDNLQKQM
+220 VGKDTDNLEKQM

-284 VLALAAALFKLNNV
+284 ILALAGVLFKLNNI
-298 MQNSLVQAVSYSK
+298 MQDSLVQAVSYSK
-311 KLKDLSEDIKE
+311 TLKDLSKDIKE

-327 QQTDLA
+327 QQTDLD

-345 KSEADILQ
+345 ASEADILQ

-377 MGIKAELKDD
+377 MGINVELKDD
-387 TKTKKQIEQLL
+387 TKTKKQIEKLL
-398 ADEAEATALWE
+398 DDEAEATALWE

-419 NTQKDIEL
+419 NRQNDIKL
-427 ELKVLGI
+427 DLKILSI
-434 EADNETKQKAID
+434 TADNEAKQKAID
-446 AAKDLA
+446 AAKELA

-467 TIDIDGQINA
+467 TIDIDAQINA

-514 ADLANIDY
+514 ADLASIDY

-537 RDETEFAQKRV
+537 RDETDFAQKRI
-548 AKIKELME
+548 AKIKKLME

-612 AIMNQSA
+612 AIMNQST
-619 SIALNS
+619 SLALGF

-636 MEVNEKY
+636 MAVNEKY

-753 NTGINGGQ
+753 NTGSQ

>member
-1 MAANDE
+1 MAVNDE

-114 QLKAM
+114 QLKNM

-173 DAKHRLEEMNE
+173 DAKHRLQDMNE

-189 TNDIGNQLS
+189 TNDIGEQLS

-209 AFGAVQGVMTL
+209 AFGAIQGVMTL

-261 VKTLGTNI
+261 IKTLGTNV

-284 VLALAAALFKLNNV
+284 VLALAAALFKLNQAI
-298 MQNSLVQAVSYSK
+298 QNGKALAVSYSHEIET
-311 KLKDLSEDIKE
+311 LSNSMKA
-322 MLDLQ
+322 MLEINAMNDA
-327 QQTDLA
+327 A

-338 KLMAAMG
+338 KLMQAEG
-345 KSEADILQ
+345 KTEAEILQ
-353 YRLDQTIAELQTAE
+353 YKLDQKLAEVQTATE
-367 KKYKEAQDAL
+367 KVDEAQAQIDDIDDKLA
-377 MGIKAELKDD
+377 GKLK
-387 TKTKKQIEQLL
+387 KKQRETLL
-398 ADEAEATALWE
+398 ADKADAEALKE
-409 EAKNNVAELV
+409 QLESIKDDLV
-419 NTQKDIEL
+419 NDQKDIEMD
-427 ELKVLGI
+427 LKILGI
-434 EADNETKQKAID
+434 TVDNEAKQKAID

-467 TIDIDGQINA
+467 TIDIDALINA

-490 KGDIDSEKILAAFD
+490 TGDIDSDKILAAFD

-522 LKGDTS
+522 LKGDTT

-537 RDETEFAQKRV
+537 RDETEFAQKRI

-581 SLERQKEMADA
+581 SLERQREMADA

-612 AIMNQSA
+612 AIMNQST
-619 SIALNS
+619 SLALNF

-753 NTGINGGQ
+753 NTGSQ

>member
-1 MAANDE
+1 MAVNDE

-114 QLKAM
+114 QLKSM

-162 EEWRQAIQKLG
+162 EEWRQAVQKLG
-173 DAKHRLEEMNE
+173 DAKHRLVDMNE

-189 TNDIGNQLS
+189 TNDIGEQLS

-261 VKTLGTNI
+261 IKTLGTNI

-311 KLKDLSEDIKE
+311 TLKDLSKDIKE

-327 QQTDLA
+327 QQTDLD

-345 KSEADILQ
+345 ASEADILQ
-353 YRLDQTIAELQTAE
+353 YRLGQTIAELQTAE

-377 MGIKAELKDD
+377 MGIKVELKDD
-387 TKTKKQIEQLL
+387 TKTKKQIEKLL
-398 ADEAEATALWE
+398 DDEAEATALWE

-419 NTQKDIEL
+419 NRQNDIEL
-427 ELKVLGI
+427 EIKILGI
-434 EADNETKQKAID
+434 TVDNETKQKAID

-467 TIDIDGQINA
+467 TIDIDALINA

-490 KGDIDSEKILAAFD
+490 TGDIDSDKILAAFD

-537 RDETEFAQKRV
+537 RDETEFAQKRT

-612 AIMNQSA
+612 AIMNQST
-619 SIALNS
+619 SLALNF

-753 NTGINGGQ
+753 NTGSQ

>member
-114 QLKAM
+114 QLKSM

-162 EEWRQAIQKLG
+162 EEWRQAVQKLG
-173 DAKHRLEEMNE
+173 DAKHRLVDMNE

-189 TNDIGNQLS
+189 TNDIGEQLS

-261 VKTLGTNI
+261 IKTLGTNI

-284 VLALAAALFKLNNV
+284 VLALAAALFKLNQAI
-298 MQNSLVQAVSYSK
+298 QNGKALAVSYRHDIDALTNAMQDFIS
-311 KLKDLSEDIKE
+311 LSDKI
-322 MLDLQ
+322 DSA
-327 QQTDLA
+327 TD
-333 TERQA
+333 RQA
-338 KLMAAMG
+338 KLMKAEG

-353 YRLDQTIAELQTAE
+353 YKLDQLNPQITVAVDRVKQV
-367 KKYKEAQDAL
+367 
-377 MGIKAELKDD
+377 
-387 TKTKKQIEQLL
+387 TKMMEDINADLSNPNLTKKQREALL
-398 ADEAEATALWE
+398 ADKETLKAEFEQLKSVVEGLTNE
-409 EAKNNVAELV
+409 RSN
-419 NTQKDIEL
+419 IEL
-427 ELKVLGI
+427 DLKILGI
-434 EADNETKQKAID
+434 TVDNEAKQKAID

-467 TIDIDGQINA
+467 TIDIDALINA

-490 KGDIDSEKILAAFD
+490 TGDIDSDKILAAFD

-537 RDETEFAQKRV
+537 RDETEFAQKRI

-612 AIMNQSA
+612 AIMNQST
-619 SIALNS
+619 SLALNF

-753 NTGINGGQ
+753 NTGSQ

>member
-114 QLKAM
+114 QLKDM

-173 DAKHRLEEMNE
+173 DAKHRLVDMNE

-189 TNDIGNQLS
+189 TNDIGEQLS
-198 ALSSVGSGVAS
+198 ALTSVGSGVAS

-220 VGKDTDNLQKQM
+220 VGKDTENLQKQM

-261 VKTLGTNI
+261 IKTLGTNI

-284 VLALAAALFKLNNV
+284 ILALAAALFKLNQAI
-298 MQNSLVQAVSYSK
+298 QNGKALAVSYSHEIET
-311 KLKDLSEDIKE
+311 LSNSMKE
-322 MLDLQ
+322 MLDINA
-327 QQTDLA
+327 TNDAA
-333 TERQA
+333 TERQI
-338 KLMAAMG
+338 KLMQAEG
-345 KSEADILQ
+345 KTEAEILQ
-353 YRLDQTIAELQTAE
+353 YKLDQKLAEIQTATE
-367 KKYKEAQDAL
+367 KVDDAQAKIDDIDEKLA
-377 MGIKAELKDD
+377 GKLK
-387 TKTKKQIEQLL
+387 KKQRETLL
-398 ADEAEATALWE
+398 ADKENAEALKKE
-409 EAKNNVAELV
+409 LESIKDDLV
-419 NTQKDIEL
+419 NEQKDIEMD
-427 ELKVLGI
+427 LKILGI
-434 EADNETKQKAID
+434 TVDNETKQKAID

-528 YLNYLKQID
+528 YLDYLKQID
-537 RDETEFAQKRV
+537 RDETDFAQKRI

-581 SLERQKEMADA
+581 SLQRQKEMADA

-612 AIMNQSA
+612 AIMNQST
-619 SIALNS
+619 SLALGF

-709 KATNELGGSTTTP
+709 KATNELGGTTTTP

-748 QNNNN
+748 QTNNN
-753 NTGINGGQ
+753 NTGSQ

>member
-114 QLKAM
+114 QLKNM

-162 EEWRQAIQKLG
+162 EEWRQAVQKLG
-173 DAKHRLEEMNE
+173 DAKHRLVDMNE

-189 TNDIGNQLS
+189 TNDIGEQLS

-261 VKTLGTNI
+261 IKTLGTNI

-284 VLALAAALFKLNNV
+284 VLALAAALFKLNQAI
-298 MQNSLVQAVSYSK
+298 QNGKALAVSYSHEIDA
-311 KLKDLSEDIKE
+311 LTNAMQDFISLSDKI
-322 MLDLQ
+322 DSA
-327 QQTDLA
+327 TD
-333 TERQA
+333 RQA
-338 KLMAAMG
+338 KLMKAEG

-353 YRLDQTIAELQTAE
+353 YKLDQLNPQITVAVDRVKQV
-367 KKYKEAQDAL
+367 
-377 MGIKAELKDD
+377 
-387 TKTKKQIEQLL
+387 TKMMEDINADLSNPNLTKKQREALL
-398 ADEAEATALWE
+398 ADKETLKAEFEQLKSVVEGLTNE
-409 EAKNNVAELV
+409 RSN
-419 NTQKDIEL
+419 IEL
-427 ELKVLGI
+427 DLKILGI
-434 EADNETKQKAID
+434 TVDNEAKQKAID

-467 TIDIDGQINA
+467 TIDIDALINA
-477 DLKELMTA
+477 DLKELMSA

-490 KGDIDSEKILAAFD
+490 TGDIDSDKILAAFD

-522 LKGDTS
+522 LKGDTT

-537 RDETEFAQKRV
+537 RDETEFAQKRI

-581 SLERQKEMADA
+581 SLERQREMADA

-612 AIMNQSA
+612 AIMNQST
-619 SIALNS
+619 SLALNF

-753 NTGINGGQ
+753 NTGSQ

>member
-1 MAANDE
+1 MAVNDE

-114 QLKAM
+114 QLKNM

-173 DAKHRLEEMNE
+173 DAKHRLQDMNE

-189 TNDIGNQLS
+189 TNDIGEQLS

-261 VKTLGTNI
+261 IKTLGTNI

-284 VLALAAALFKLNNV
+284 VLALAAALFKLNQAI
-298 MQNSLVQAVSYSK
+298 QNGKALAVSYSHEIET
-311 KLKDLSEDIKE
+311 LSNAMKE
-322 MLDLQ
+322 MLDINA
-327 QQTDLA
+327 TNDAA
-333 TERQA
+333 TERQI
-338 KLMAAMG
+338 KLMQAEG
-345 KSEADILQ
+345 KTEADILQ
-353 YRLDQTIAELQTAE
+353 YKLDQKLAEVQTATE
-367 KKYKEAQDAL
+367 KVDDAQAKIDDIDDKLA
-377 MGIKAELKDD
+377 GKLK
-387 TKTKKQIEQLL
+387 KKQRETLL
-398 ADEAEATALWE
+398 ADKADAEALKE
-409 EAKNNVAELV
+409 QLESIKDDLV
-419 NTQKDIEL
+419 NDQKDIEL
-427 ELKVLGI
+427 ELKILGI
-434 EADNETKQKAID
+434 TVDNEAKQKAID

-467 TIDIDGQINA
+467 TIDIDALINA
-477 DLKELMTA
+477 DLKELMSA

-490 KGDIDSEKILAAFD
+490 TGDIDSDKILAAFD

-522 LKGDTS
+522 LKGDTT

-537 RDETEFAQKRV
+537 RDETEFAQKRI

-592 EVAIRQ
+592 EVAIRE

-612 AIMNQSA
+612 AIMNQST
-619 SIALNS
+619 SLALNF

-709 KATNELGGSTTTP
+709 KATNELGGTTTTP

-753 NTGINGGQ
+753 NTGSQ

>member
-114 QLKAM
+114 QLKSM

-162 EEWRQAIQKLG
+162 EEWRQAVQKLG
-173 DAKHRLEEMNE
+173 DAKHRLVDMNE

-189 TNDIGNQLS
+189 TNDIGEQLS

-261 VKTLGTNI
+261 IKTLGTNM
-269 KGLTQIMGKNGWLAV
+269 KGLTEIMGKNGWLAV
-284 VLALAAALFKLNNV
+284 VLALAAALFKLNQAI
-298 MQNSLVQAVSYSK
+298 QNGKALAVSYSHEIET
-311 KLKDLSEDIKE
+311 LSNSMKE
-322 MLDLQ
+322 MLEINAMNDA
-327 QQTDLA
+327 A

-338 KLMAAMG
+338 KLMQAEG
-345 KSEADILQ
+345 KTEADILQ
-353 YRLDQTIAELQTAE
+353 YKLDQKLAEVQTATE
-367 KKYKEAQDAL
+367 KVDDAQAKIDDIDDKLA
-377 MGIKAELKDD
+377 GKLK
-387 TKTKKQIEQLL
+387 KKQRETLL
-398 ADEAEATALWE
+398 ADKADAEALKE
-409 EAKNNVAELV
+409 QLESIKDDLV
-419 NTQKDIEL
+419 NDQKDIEMD
-427 ELKVLGI
+427 LKILGI
-434 EADNETKQKAID
+434 TVDNEAKQKAID
-446 AAKDLA
+446 AAKELA

-467 TIDIDGQINA
+467 TIDIDTLINA
-477 DLKELMTA
+477 DLKELMSA

-490 KGDIDSEKILAAFD
+490 TGDIDSDKILAAFD

-537 RDETEFAQKRV
+537 RDETEFAQKRI

-612 AIMNQSA
+612 AIMNQST
-619 SIALNS
+619 SLALNF

-753 NTGINGGQ
+753 NSGSQ

>member
-1 MAANDE
+1 MAVNDE

-114 QLKAM
+114 QLKSM

-173 DAKHRLEEMNE
+173 DAKHRLVDMNE

-189 TNDIGNQLS
+189 TNDIGEQLS

-209 AFGAVQGVMTL
+209 AFGAIQGVMTL

-261 VKTLGTNI
+261 IKTLGTNI

-284 VLALAAALFKLNNV
+284 VLALAAALFKLNQAI
-298 MQNSLVQAVSYSK
+298 QNGKVQAASYSEEIK
-311 KLKDLSEDIKE
+311 KISNAMKDFLSDSAEIDA
-322 MLDLQ
+322 
-327 QQTDLA
+327 A

-338 KLMAAMG
+338 KLMGAMG

-353 YRLDQTIAELQTAE
+353 YRLDQLNPQITKATKEVNNVTDKMNSITDELNDPKTSKKVWEQLSAEAMDLVSLSEQWA
-367 KKYKEAQDAL
+367 D
-377 MGIKAELKDD
+377 ELKR
-387 TKTKKQIEQLL
+387 LL
-398 ADEAEATALWE
+398 E
-409 EAKNNVAELV
+409 ERN
-419 NTQKDIEL
+419 DIEMD
-427 ELKVLGI
+427 LKIVGI
-434 EADNETKQKAID
+434 EADNEAKQKAID
-446 AAKDLA
+446 AAKELA

-467 TIDIDGQINA
+467 TIDIDALINA

-490 KGDIDSEKILAAFD
+490 TGDIDSDKILAAFD

-522 LKGDTS
+522 LKGDTT

-537 RDETEFAQKRV
+537 RDETEFAQKRI

-581 SLERQKEMADA
+581 SLERQREMADA

-612 AIMNQSA
+612 AIMNQST
-619 SIALNS
+619 SLALNF

-709 KATNELGGSTTTP
+709 KATNELGGTTTTP

-753 NTGINGGQ
+753 NTGSQ

>member
-173 DAKHRLEEMNE
+173 DAKHRLVDMNE

-189 TNDIGNQLS
+189 TNDIGEQLS
-198 ALSSVGSGVAS
+198 ALTSVGSGVAS

-261 VKTLGTNI
+261 IKTLGTNI
-269 KGLTQIMGKNGWLAV
+269 KGLTQIMGKNGWVAV
-284 VLALAAALFKLNNV
+284 VLALAAALFKLNQAI
-298 MQNSLVQAVSYSK
+298 QNGKALAVSYSH
-311 KLKDLSEDIKE
+311 DIETLSNSMKE
-322 MLDLQ
+322 MLDLNANI
-327 QQTDLA
+327 DAA

-338 KLMAAMG
+338 KLMQAEG
-345 KSEADILQ
+345 KTEAEILQ
-353 YRLDQTIAELQTAE
+353 YKLNQKLAEVQTATE
-367 KKYKEAQDAL
+367 KVDEAQAKIDKIDEKLA
-377 MGIKAELKDD
+377 KKLK
-387 TKTKKQIEQLL
+387 KKQKETLL
-398 ADEAEATALWE
+398 ADKADAEAL
-409 EAKNNVAELV
+409 KKELESVV
-419 NTQKDIEL
+419 NDLTNEKADIEL
-427 ELKVLGI
+427 DLKILGI
-434 EADNETKQKAID
+434 TTDNEAKQKAID

-459 DEQFNNAY
+459 DEQFNNAFN
-467 TIDIDGQINA
+467 IDIDAQINA

-490 KGDIDSEKILAAFD
+490 TGDIDSDKILAAFD

-528 YLNYLKQID
+528 YLDYLKQID
-537 RDETEFAQKRV
+537 RDETDFAQKRI

-581 SLERQKEMADA
+581 SLERQREMADA

-612 AIMNQSA
+612 AIMNQST
-619 SIALNS
+619 SLALGF

-753 NTGINGGQ
+753 NNGSQ

>member
-1 MAANDE
+1 MAVNDE

-114 QLKAM
+114 QLKNM

-173 DAKHRLEEMNE
+173 DAKHRLQDMNE

-189 TNDIGNQLS
+189 TNDIGEQLS

-209 AFGAVQGVMTL
+209 AFGAIQGVMTL

-261 VKTLGTNI
+261 IKTLGTNV

-284 VLALAAALFKLNNV
+284 VLALAAALFKLNQAI
-298 MQNSLVQAVSYSK
+298 QNGKALAVSYSHEIET
-311 KLKDLSEDIKE
+311 LSNSMKA
-322 MLDLQ
+322 MLEINAMNDA
-327 QQTDLA
+327 A

-338 KLMAAMG
+338 KLMQAEG
-345 KSEADILQ
+345 KTEAEILQ
-353 YRLDQTIAELQTAE
+353 YKLDQKLAEVQTATE
-367 KKYKEAQDAL
+367 KVDEAQAQIDDIDDKLA
-377 MGIKAELKDD
+377 GKLK
-387 TKTKKQIEQLL
+387 KKQRETLL
-398 ADEAEATALWE
+398 ADKADAEALKE
-409 EAKNNVAELV
+409 QLESIKDDLV
-419 NTQKDIEL
+419 NDQKDIEMD
-427 ELKVLGI
+427 LKILGI
-434 EADNETKQKAID
+434 TVDNEAKQKAID

-467 TIDIDGQINA
+467 TIDIDALINA
-477 DLKELMTA
+477 DLKELMSA

-490 KGDIDSEKILAAFD
+490 TGDIDSDKILAAFD

-522 LKGDTS
+522 LKGDTT

-537 RDETEFAQKRV
+537 RDETEFAQKRI

-581 SLERQKEMADA
+581 SLERQREMADA

-612 AIMNQSA
+612 AIMNQST
-619 SIALNS
+619 SLALNF

-753 NTGINGGQ
+753 NTGSQ

>member
-61 NETISLTKKNA
+61 NETISLTKKTA

-173 DAKHRLEEMNE
+173 DAKHRLVDMNE

-189 TNDIGNQLS
+189 TNDIGEQLS

-284 VLALAAALFKLNNV
+284 ILALAAALFKLNQAI
-298 MQNSLVQAVSYSK
+298 QNGKALAVSYSH
-311 KLKDLSEDIKE
+311 DIETLSNSMKE
-322 MLDLQ
+322 MLDINA
-327 QQTDLA
+327 TNDAA
-333 TERQA
+333 TERQV
-338 KLMAAMG
+338 KLMQAQG
-345 KSEADILQ
+345 KTEAEILQ
-353 YRLDQTIAELQTAE
+353 YKLDQKLAEVQTATE
-367 KKYKEAQDAL
+367 KVDDAQAKIDDIDKKLA
-377 MGIKAELKDD
+377 GKLK
-387 TKTKKQIEQLL
+387 KKQKEVLL
-398 ADEAEATALWE
+398 ADKENAEALKE
-409 EAKNNVAELV
+409 QLESIKDDLV
-419 NTQKDIEL
+419 NEQKDIEMD
-427 ELKVLGI
+427 LKILGI
-434 EADNETKQKAID
+434 TVDNETKQKAID
-446 AAKDLA
+446 AAKELA

-467 TIDIDGQINA
+467 TIDIDAQISA

-514 ADLANIDY
+514 ADLASIDY

-537 RDETEFAQKRV
+537 RDETDFAQKRI

-612 AIMNQSA
+612 AIMNQST
-619 SIALNS
+619 SLALGF

-636 MEVNEKY
+636 MAVNEKY

-753 NTGINGGQ
+753 NTGSQ

>member
-1 MAANDE
+1 MAVNDE

-114 QLKAM
+114 QLKSM

-162 EEWRQAIQKLG
+162 EEWRQAVQKLG
-173 DAKHRLEEMNE
+173 DAKHRLVDMNE

-189 TNDIGNQLS
+189 TNDIGEQLS

-261 VKTLGTNI
+261 IKTLGTNI

-284 VLALAAALFKLNNV
+284 VLALAAALFKLNQAI
-298 MQNSLVQAVSYSK
+298 QNGKALAVSYSHEIET
-311 KLKDLSEDIKE
+311 LSNAMKE
-322 MLDLQ
+322 MLDINA
-327 QQTDLA
+327 TNDAA
-333 TERQA
+333 TERQI
-338 KLMAAMG
+338 KLMQAEG
-345 KSEADILQ
+345 KTEADILQ
-353 YRLDQTIAELQTAE
+353 YKLDQKLAEVQTATE
-367 KKYKEAQDAL
+367 KVDMAQAQIDDIDDKLAGKLKKKQRETLLANKADAEALKEQL
-377 MGIKAELKDD
+377 ESIKDD
-387 TKTKKQIEQLL
+387 
-398 ADEAEATALWE
+398 
-409 EAKNNVAELV
+409 LV
-419 NTQKDIEL
+419 NDQKDIEMD
-427 ELKVLGI
+427 LKILGI
-434 EADNETKQKAID
+434 TVDNEAKQKAID

-452 AQIQSVL
+452 AQIQNVL

-467 TIDIDGQINA
+467 TIDIDALINA

-490 KGDIDSEKILAAFD
+490 TGDIDSDKILAAFD

-522 LKGDTS
+522 LKGDTT

-537 RDETEFAQKRV
+537 RDETEFAQKRI

-592 EVAIRQ
+592 EVAIRE

-612 AIMNQSA
+612 AIMNQST
-619 SIALNS
+619 SLALNF

-753 NTGINGGQ
+753 NTGSQ